1 MRIKACIGLLLI
13 AVICTGMEL
22 PASAQSRPAD
32 TAFLSVKSSPSASY
46 ETTGELPFKG
56 LKKAIAEADRVH
68 AGALPY
74 TDRYLTIR
82 SGGQSSVWQVG
93 GDGRLYDAE
102 SGERL
107 QLAGEWTDKLKQYA
121 DEMSRKHYGELVD
134 WTDARRAISV
144 KSTVTVIDLES
155 GLSFR
160 AQRRAGRHHADA
172 QPVTKED
179 TKAMKQIYNDKWSWK
194 RRAVLIRHGDRLYAA
209 SMHGMPHG
217 GDGIPDNG
225 FSGHFC
231 IHFLNSITHGSKA
244 RDPEHQLMVHKAS
257 GRLEEYVRSLGPQEL
272 VDTFIAA
279 VHLQQH
285 YMLGLFFE
293 SSRSPE
299 YVRLME
305 EVHPLISLRPIQQK
319 KEIRQ
324 EETGWAAEIPA
335 EVQIER
341 EGQKAFRHKLLFRM
355 HKDAAG
361 SWVLAEVEGL
371 ADGNPN
377 RKSNE

>member
-1 MRIKACIGLLLI
+1 MRIKAWIGLLLI
-13 AVICTGMEL
+13 AVICTGMEP
-22 PASAQSRPAD
+22 PASALGRPAD
-32 TAFLSVKSSPSASY
+32 SAFLSVKSSPSASY

-56 LKKAIAEADRVH
+56 LKKAIAEAHRVH

-179 TKAMKQIYNDKWSWK
+179 TKVMKQIYNDKWSWK

-231 IHFLNSITHGSKA
+231 IHFRNSTTHGSKA

-272 VDTFIAA
+272 ADAFIAA

-285 YMLGLFFE
+285 HMLGLFFK

-305 EVHPLISLRPIQQK
+305 EVRPLISLRPIQQK
-319 KEIRQ
+319 KEISQ
-324 EETGWAAEIPA
+324 EATGWAAEIPA

-341 EGQKAFRHKLLFRM
+341 AGRKAVRHKLLFRM
-355 HKDAAG
+355 HRDAAG
-361 SWVLAEVEGL
+361 SWVLAGVEGL
-371 ADGNPN
+371 ANGKP
-377 RKSNE
+377 